1 MDLALDFP
9 PVSETVLVTDTL
21 HGVEVKD
28 PYRWLEDPHSPS
40 TRKWIEQQCAY
51 AESYFD
57 SISNMELVRPQVA
70 ALLEMES
77 VSDVWEVD
85 GNVFYLKRGAYE
97 EQPAIMMRPKLCS
110 GDITLVRPTDLS
122 DGPPKHLQIAGISPD
137 ARFLAI
143 GVKSSGADTQ
153 AVRFFDVWRRELL
166 KDSLPEGFGPGL
178 VFTANPPGFY
188 YAHEPL
194 DSGDPNRAVSWHE
207 FGNESGDQKIFFGGR
222 GANVHVG
229 AAGTADAKVLVYL
242 RSFSDCP
249 VKMELFIHQ
258 IGRHKA
264 PVKLL
269 DISDFV
275 FMPFFIGQQ
284 LYGLTDWS
292 APRFRVVRIDVDN
305 PNPESWVEIVPECA
319 ASIQEVNVAAEYI
332 CVHYIEDLQSRI
344 KIFDLNGI
352 CTLENAC
359 PPMGTARFMSRF
371 TGTSLLYYTFS
382 SVLQPSVVFALNPRT
397 GEQTRWHEPAK
408 YLNPSDFCIER
419 TSYPS
424 TDGTR
429 IPITLIANKQLQSER
444 LPTFIT
450 GYGGFGAS
458 RTPRFNAYSTFLLQQ
473 GFCLAVPNIRGGGE
487 FGPAWH
493 EAAKRHKRQKSFDDF
508 IRAAEW
514 LMETGRAL
522 PGKIA
527 IGGGSNGGLL
537 VAAAMT
543 QRPDLFRAV
552 LCLGPVL
559 DMLRYHLFD
568 SAAVFAP
575 EFGTA
580 DDEDDFRFLHA
591 YSPYHR
597 IRQDVA
603 YPAVL
608 LISGDADTRC
618 NPMHVRKMVA
628 ALQAASI
635 SGKPVLMQYTRNWG
649 HMAVQPLTARI
660 EALTQRLAFIC
671 HELGIE
677 IFTGFKRGET

>member
-1 MDLALDFP
+1 MELALDFP
-9 PVSETVLVTDTL
+9 PVSETVLVVDTL

-28 PYRWLEDPHSPS
+28 LYRWLEDPHSAA

-57 SISNMELVRPQVA
+57 SIGNRELVRPQVA

-85 GNVFYLKRGAYE
+85 GKVFYLKRPAYE
-97 EQPAIMMRPKLCS
+97 EQPSIMMRPKLR
-110 GDITLVRPTDLS
+110 GGEITLVRPADLS

-153 AVRFFDVWRRELL
+153 AVGFFDVWRQELL

-194 DSGDPNRAVSWHE
+194 DSGDPYRAVYWHE
-207 FGNESGDQKIFFGGR
+207 FGNGSGDQEIFFGGR
-222 GANVHVG
+222 GTNVHVG
-229 AAGTADAKVLVYL
+229 AAGTADGQVLVYL

-249 VKMELFIHQ
+249 GKMELFIHQ
-258 IGRHKA
+258 IGQHKA
-264 PVKLL
+264 PIKLL
-269 DISDFV
+269 DINDFV
-275 FMPFFIGQQ
+275 LMPFFIGQE
-284 LYGLTDWS
+284 LYGLTDWC

-305 PNPESWVEIVPECA
+305 PSPESWVEIVPECE
-319 ASIQEVNVAAEYI
+319 ASIQEVAVAAEYI
-332 CVHYIEDLQSRI
+332 CVRYIEDLQSRI

-371 TGTSLLYYTFS
+371 TGTSMLYYSFS
-382 SVLQPSVVFALNPRT
+382 SVLQPPVVFALNPRT
-397 GEQTRWHEPAK
+397 GEQTRWHEPAP

-419 TSYPS
+419 TFYPS
-424 TDGTR
+424 TDGTS
-429 IPITLIANKQLQSER
+429 IPITLIANKRLQSER

-458 RTPRFNAYSTFLLQQ
+458 QTPHFNAYSTFLLQQ
-473 GFCLAVPNIRGGGE
+473 GFRLAVPNIRGGGE

-493 EAAKRHKRQKSFDDF
+493 EAAKRHKRQTAFDDF

-514 LMETGRAL
+514 LIETGRAL

-552 LCLGPVL
+552 VCLGPVL

-635 SGKPVLMQYTRNWG
+635 SGNPVLMQYTRNWG

-677 IFTGFKRGET
+677 ILTEFKRGET

>member
-28 PYRWLEDPHSPS
+28 PYRWLEHPHSPS

-97 EQPAIMMRPKLCS
+97 EQPAVMMRPKLCS

-450 GYGGFGAS
+450 GYGGFGAI

-473 GFCLAVPNIRGGGE
+473 GFRLAVPNIRGGGE

>member
-1 MDLALDFP
+1 MELALDFP
-9 PVSETVLVTDTL
+9 PVSQTVPVVDTL
-21 HGVEVKD
+21 HGVEVED
-28 PYRWLEDPHSPS
+28 LYRWLEDPHSPA

-51 AESYFD
+51 TESYFD
-57 SISNMELVRPQVA
+57 CIGNREFVRPQVA

-77 VSDVWEVD
+77 ISDVWEAD
-85 GNVFYLKRGAYE
+85 GNVFYLKRRTCE
-97 EQPAIMMRPKLCS
+97 EQPAIMMRPKLR
-110 GDITLVRPTDLS
+110 GGEVTLVRSADLS

-153 AVRFFDVWRRELL
+153 AVRFFDVRRRELL
-166 KDSLPEGFGPGL
+166 EDSLPEGFGPGL

-194 DSGDPNRAVSWHE
+194 DSGDPVRAVFWHG
-207 FGNESGDQKIFFGGR
+207 FGNGSEDQEIFFGGR
-222 GANVHVG
+222 GTNVHVG
-229 AAGTADAKVLVYL
+229 VAGTADAQVLVYL

-249 VKMELFIHQ
+249 GKMELFIHQ

-269 DISDFV
+269 DINDFV
-275 FMPFFIGQQ
+275 LMPFFIGQE
-284 LYGLTDWS
+284 LYGLTDWR
-292 APRFRVVRIDVDN
+292 APRFRVVRIDMDN
-305 PNPESWVEIVPECA
+305 PAPESWVEIVPECA
-319 ASIQEVNVAAEYI
+319 ASIREVTVAAEYI
-332 CVHYIEDLQSRI
+332 CVHYIENLQSRI
-344 KIFDLNGI
+344 KIFDSNGI

-382 SVLQPSVVFALNPRT
+382 SILQPPVVFALNPRT
-397 GEQTRWHEPAK
+397 GEQNRWHEPAT
-408 YLNPSDFCIER
+408 YLDPSDFCIER
-419 TSYPS
+419 AFYPS
-424 TDGTR
+424 TDGTS
-429 IPITLIANKQLQSER
+429 IPITLIANKRLQSEC
-444 LPTFIT
+444 LPALIT

-458 RTPRFNAYSTFLLQQ
+458 QTPHFNAWSTFLLQQ
-473 GFCLAVPNIRGGGE
+473 GFRLAIPNIRGGGE

-493 EAAKRHKRQKSFDDF
+493 EAAKRHKRQTAFDDF

-514 LMETGRAL
+514 LIETGRAL

-543 QRPDLFRAV
+543 QRPDLFRVV

-580 DDEDDFRFLHA
+580 DDQDDFHFLHA
-591 YSPYHR
+591 YSPYHQ

-635 SGKPVLMQYTRNWG
+635 SGRPVLMQYTRNWG
-649 HMAVQPLTARI
+649 HVAVQPLTARI

-677 IFTGFKRGET
+677 VLTEFKRGET

>member
-97 EQPAIMMRPKLCS
+97 EQPAVMMRPKLCS

-450 GYGGFGAS
+450 GYGGFGAI

>member
-1 MDLALDFP
+1 MELALDSP
-9 PVSETVLVTDTL
+9 PVSENVPVIDTL
-21 HGVEVKD
+21 HGVEIADV
-28 PYRWLEDPHSPS
+28 YRWLEDPHSPA

-57 SISNMELVRPQVA
+57 SIGNRESVRRQIA

-77 VSDVWEVD
+77 VSDVWETD
-85 GNVFYLKRGAYE
+85 GNVFYLKRRACV
-97 EQPAIMMRPKLCS
+97 EQPSIMMRPRLHC
-110 GDITLVRPTDLS
+110 GEITLVRPTDLS
-122 DGPPKHLQIAGISPD
+122 DGPPKHLQIAGISSD

-153 AVRFFDVWRRELL
+153 AVRFFDVRRRELL
-166 KDSLPEGFGPGL
+166 KDSLPEGVGPSL

-194 DSGDPNRAVSWHE
+194 DSAEPYRAVFWHGL
-207 FGNESGDQKIFFGGR
+207 GNEAGDREVFFGGR
-222 GANVHVG
+222 GTNVHVG
-229 AAGTADAKVLVYL
+229 AAGTADGQVLVYL

-249 VKMELFIHQ
+249 GKMELFIHR

-269 DISDFV
+269 DIHDFV
-275 FMPFFIGQQ
+275 FMPFFIGQE

-292 APRFRVVRIDVDN
+292 APRFRVVRIDVDH

-319 ASIQEVNVAAEYI
+319 ASIQEVAVAAEHI
-332 CVHYIEDLQSRI
+332 CVHYIEEMQSRI
-344 KIFDLNGI
+344 KIFDLDGN
-352 CTLENAC
+352 CTLGNAC

-371 TGTSLLYYTFS
+371 TGTSMLYYTFS
-382 SVLQPSVVFALNPRT
+382 SVLQPPAVFALDPNT
-397 GEQTRWHEPAK
+397 GEQTLWHESARHLDP
-408 YLNPSDFCIER
+408 LDFCIER
-419 TSYPS
+419 TFYPS
-424 TDGTR
+424 KDGTS
-429 IPITLIANKQLQSER
+429 IPITLIANRHLRSER
-444 LPTFIT
+444 LPAFIT

-458 RTPRFNAYSTFLLQQ
+458 QTPHFNAYSTFLLRQ
-473 GFCLAVPNIRGGGE
+473 GFLLAVPNIRGGGE

-493 EAAKRHKRQKSFDDF
+493 EAAKRHKRQTAFDDF
-508 IRAAEW
+508 VCAAEW
-514 LMETGRAL
+514 LIETKRAL

-552 LCLGPVL
+552 VCLGPVL

-568 SAAVFAP
+568 SAEVFAP

-580 DDEDDFRFLHA
+580 EDEDDFRFLHA

-597 IRQDVA
+597 IRQGVA

-618 NPMHVRKMVA
+618 NPMHVRKMAA
-628 ALQAASI
+628 ALQSATAS
-635 SGKPVLMQYTRNWG
+635 GRPVLMQYTRNWG
-649 HMAVQPLTARI
+649 HAAVQPLTARI

-677 IFTGFKRGET
+677 ILTEFKRGET